1 MEMSILKKAAEL
13 FSPNDP
19 ELVEKTLA
27 RLSEQDTWNDV
38 FSTKLIDLLDNID
51 RIKAEVRQ
59 SSRTAEQLGAD
70 AKKSFD
76 DSAARLKHACD
87 VEEKATAV
95 LREARQYLLSSETNL
110 RIACERTKAAE
121 GVLAK
126 ALELLSDAR
135 VRDARAL
142 SRLRT
147 TTLWAISAIA
157 FSWIG
162 LVWAAWLALRIRMPV
177 WTACAAT
184 ACIGLIAILI
194 SYRNSYES

>member
-1 MEMSILKKAAEL
+1 MSILKTAAKL

-19 ELVEKTLA
+19 ELVEMTLA

-70 AKKSFD
+70 AQKSLD
-76 DSAARLKHACD
+76 DSVARLKHACD
-87 VEEKATAV
+87 VEEKATAF
-95 LREARQYLLSSETNL
+95 LREAGQHLLSSETNL
-110 RIACERTKAAE
+110 KTACERTKAAE

-126 ALELLSDAR
+126 ALELSSDAR

-147 TTLWAISAIA
+147 ATLWVIAAIA
-157 FSWIG
+157 LSLIG
-162 LVWAAWLALRIRMPV
+162 FVWAAWLALRIWMPV
-177 WTACAAT
+177 WTACVAT
-184 ACIGLIAILI
+184 ACIGLLAILI
-194 SYRNSYES
+194 SKRKSYES